1 MPRPSQAQDQ
11 ALLDAGALLYP
22 QLGCA
27 ALSVR
32 KVAEAAG
39 VNPAMVHYHF
49 GSKDAFLTAVLQ
61 QVYEGM
67 FSTLQA
73 ASQPGQGREGDV
85 MERLARTLVALGGF
99 VRAHRPLLGR
109 LWADAAAGQ
118 PVVVA
123 FVRANVPRH
132 LGLLMQLQAEAEA
145 AGRLRPEPPLARL
158 SFMAGAVLA
167 PMLMLGGAREMG
179 VLPAMLAPMLDDQVM
194 SDEALRRRIDWV
206 LGALTAQPMENT
218 K

>member
-67 FSTLQA
+67 FSRLQA
-73 ASQPGQGREGDV
+73 ASEPAQGAAGDV
-85 MERLARTLVALGGF
+85 MARLARTLFALGSF
-99 VRAHRPLLGR
+99 VREHRPLVGR
-109 LWADAAAGQ
+109 LWADAMAGQ
-118 PVVVA
+118 GVVVA
-123 FVRANVPRH
+123 FVKANVPRH
-132 LGLLMQLQAEAEA
+132 LGLLMTLLAEAEQ
-145 AGRLRPEPPLARL
+145 AGRLRREPMLTRL
-158 SFMAGAVLA
+158 SFIAGAVLA

-179 VLPAMLAPMLDDQVM
+179 VLPAMLAPLLDAQVM
-194 SDEALRRRIDWV
+194 SDEALQRRIDW
-206 LGALTAQPMENT
+206 ALDALKDSE
-218 K
+218 

>member
-11 ALLDAGALLYP
+11 ALLDAGAALYP

-61 QVYEGM
+61 QVYESM
-67 FSTLQA
+67 FSRLQA
-73 ASQPGQGREGDV
+73 ASEPGQGLAGDV
-85 MERLARTLVALGGF
+85 MARLARTLFALGSF
-99 VRAHRPLLGR
+99 VREHRPLVGR
-109 LWADAAAGQ
+109 LWADAMAGQ
-118 PVVVA
+118 GVVVD
-123 FVRANVPRH
+123 FVKANVPRH
-132 LGLLMQLQAEAEA
+132 LGLLMTLLAEAEQ
-145 AGRLRPEPPLARL
+145 AGRLRREPMLTRL
-158 SFMAGAVLA
+158 SFIAGAVLA

-179 VLPAMLAPMLDDQVM
+179 VMPAMLAPLLDAQVM
-194 SDEALRRRIDWV
+194 SDEALQRRIDW
-206 LGALTAQPMENT
+206 ALDALKDSE
-218 K
+218 

>member
-11 ALLDAGALLYP
+11 ALLDAGAVLYP
-22 QLGCA
+22 KLGCA

-67 FSTLQA
+67 FSRLQA
-73 ASQPGQGREGDV
+73 ASEPGPGAEGDV
-85 MERLARTLVALGGF
+85 MTRLARTLFALGSF
-99 VRAHRPLLGR
+99 VREHRPLIGR
-109 LWADAAAGQ
+109 LWGDAMAGQ
-118 PVVVA
+118 GVVVD
-123 FVRANVPRH
+123 FVKANVPRH
-132 LGLLMQLQAEAEA
+132 LGLLMTLLAEAEQ
-145 AGRLRPEPPLARL
+145 AGRLRPEPMLTRL
-158 SFMAGAVLA
+158 SFIAGAVLA

-179 VLPAMLAPMLDDQVM
+179 VLPAMLAPLLDAQVM
-194 SDEALRRRIDWV
+194 SDEALQRRIDW
-206 LGALTAQPMENT
+206 ALDAL
-218 K
+218 KDSR

>member
-67 FSTLQA
+67 FSRLQA
-73 ASQPGQGREGDV
+73 ASEPRDSDQGAAGDV
-85 MERLARTLVALGGF
+85 MARLARTLFALGSF
-99 VRAHRPLLGR
+99 VREHRPLIGR
-109 LWADAAAGQ
+109 LWGDAMAGQ
-118 PVVVA
+118 GVVVA
-123 FVRANVPRH
+123 FVKANVPRH
-132 LGLLMQLQAEAEA
+132 LGLLMTLLAEAEQ
-145 AGRLRPEPPLARL
+145 AGRLRPEPMLTRL
-158 SFMAGAVLA
+158 SFIAGAVLA

-179 VLPAMLAPMLDDQVM
+179 VLPAMLAPLLDAQVM
-194 SDEALRRRIDWV
+194 SDEALRRRIDW
-206 LGALTAQPMENT
+206 ALDAL
-218 K
+218 KDSR

>member
-11 ALLDAGALLYP
+11 ALLDAGAALYP

-61 QVYEGM
+61 QVYESM
-67 FSTLQA
+67 FSRLQA
-73 ASQPGQGREGDV
+73 ASEPGQGLAGDV
-85 MERLARTLVALGGF
+85 MARLARTLFALGSF
-99 VRAHRPLLGR
+99 VREHRPLVGR
-109 LWADAAAGQ
+109 LWADAMAGQ
-118 PVVVA
+118 GVVVD
-123 FVRANVPRH
+123 FVKANVPRH
-132 LGLLMQLQAEAEA
+132 LGLLMTLLAEAEQ
-145 AGRLRPEPPLARL
+145 AGRLRREPMLTRL
-158 SFMAGAVLA
+158 SFIAGAVLA

-179 VLPAMLAPMLDDQVM
+179 VLPAMLAPLLDAQVM
-194 SDEALRRRIDWV
+194 SDEALQRRIDW
-206 LGALTAQPMENT
+206 ALDALKDSE
-218 K
+218 

>member
-11 ALLDAGALLYP
+11 ALLDAGAALYP

-61 QVYEGM
+61 QVYESM
-67 FSTLQA
+67 FSRLQA
-73 ASQPGQGREGDV
+73 ASEPGQGLAGDV
-85 MERLARTLVALGGF
+85 MARLARTLFALGSF
-99 VRAHRPLLGR
+99 VREHRPLVGR
-109 LWADAAAGQ
+109 LWADAMAGQ
-118 PVVVA
+118 GVVVA
-123 FVRANVPRH
+123 FVKANVPRH
-132 LGLLMQLQAEAEA
+132 LGLLMTLLAEAEQ
-145 AGRLRPEPPLARL
+145 AGRLRPEPMLTRM
-158 SFMAGAVLA
+158 SFIAGAVLA

-179 VLPAMLAPMLDDQVM
+179 VMPAMLAPLLDAQVM
-194 SDEALRRRIDWV
+194 SDEALQRRIDW
-206 LGALTAQPMENT
+206 ALDALKDSE
-218 K
+218 